1 MFVCVSSTSSK
12 EHSTSSAADL
22 RQHFLN
28 SDWEALAR
36 AAPRREPETIVLEDT
51 EEGEDAGK
59 IREEVLPKPIQVGN
73 ILFKC
78 HVPTHNAEYSFPDDA
93 NCKRM
98 LKRYLATNDLEYYPD
113 VYTDA
118 DRTANIKLPATNN

>member
-1 MFVCVSSTSSK
+1 MSSTTSS
-12 EHSTSSAADL
+12 EHSAFDAGDINDY
-22 RQHFLN
+22 FK
-28 SDWEALAR
+28 R
-36 AAPRREPETIVLEDT
+36 AANAKAVARPSPRREPETIVLEDT

-59 IREEVLPKPIQVGN
+59 IREDGLPKPIQVGN

-78 HVPTHNAEYSFPDDA
+78 QVPTHNAEYSFPDDA
-93 NCKRM
+93 NGKRM

-118 DRTANIKLPATNN
+118 DRTANIKLPAPNN